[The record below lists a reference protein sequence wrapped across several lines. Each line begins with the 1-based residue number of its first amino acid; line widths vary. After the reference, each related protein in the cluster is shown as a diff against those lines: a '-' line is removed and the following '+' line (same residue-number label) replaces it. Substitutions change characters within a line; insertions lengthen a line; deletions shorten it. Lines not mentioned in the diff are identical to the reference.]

1 MKITGWYELTVK
13 AQLRTIA
20 ICVKIEPPGVETS
33 KVANAIFQVCE
44 EWLPRDID
52 FSRGRIL
59 EGPVQLHEK
68 PEGCFNIP
76 LRSPNWSELEVWKI
90 SETTLTPPSLP

>member
-1 MKITGWYELTVK
+1 MNITGWHELTVK
-13 AQLRTIA
+13 AQLRTIV

-33 KVANAIFQVCE
+33 EVANAIFQVCE
-44 EWLPRDID
+44 ERLSRDID

-68 PEGCFNIP
+68 PEDCFDIP

-90 SETTLTPPSLP
+90 SETTLTSPSLP